1 VLNLKRH
8 KQFKKDLKRVN
19 LTDKQFEKFIKY
31 VSLLLKEEPLPPEAK
46 DHPLI
51 GNWKDFREFHLGGD
65 LLVIYKIDGN
75 DLILVRIGTHNQLFE

>member
-1 VLNLKRH
+1 MLNLKRH
-8 KQFKKDLKRVN
+8 KQFKKDLKRAN
-19 LTDKQFEKFIKY
+19 LTDKQFEKFIRY
-31 VSLLLKEEPLPPEAK
+31 VSLLLKGETLPPEAK

>member
-8 KQFKKDLKRVN
+8 KQFKKDLKKVN
-19 LTDKQFEKFIKY
+19 LTDKQFEKLIRY
-31 VSLLLKEEPLPPEAK
+31 VSLLLENKPLPPEAK

-65 LLVIYKIDGN
+65 LLVIYKI
-75 DLILVRIGTHNQLFE
+75 HE